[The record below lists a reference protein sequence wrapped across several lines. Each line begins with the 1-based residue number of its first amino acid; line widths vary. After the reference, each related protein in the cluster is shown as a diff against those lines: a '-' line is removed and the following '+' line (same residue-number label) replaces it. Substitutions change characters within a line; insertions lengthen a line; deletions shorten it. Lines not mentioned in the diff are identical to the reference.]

1 MLNPTVLKPLWVKQ
15 TSKWLSLGEDHL
27 KELVAKTTDVAVKI
41 FLEATKDIDV
51 TERTRHKLEQVITDF
66 SIQERKKVLKQL
78 YELCHKNATLALQTT
93 NPQFEVN
100 VIEARSKRF
109 KGALERYRKA
119 NPPKHFLDRLLGE
132 ENRGFPVG
140 PEVYERWAI
149 VDDDYV
155 TMLFN
160 EIHPY
165 GERAQNTQDEIHD
178 LLKAYYDVSLIA
190 FHPSFP
196 NHYPAHL
203 LLPLTQTHR
212 LLSRTS
218 STMSILALS
227 SLSSTAR
234 TAHSLAFRQTIFL
247 A

>member
-1 MLNPTVLKPLWVKQ
+1 MLNPAVLKPLWVKQ
-15 TSKWLSLGEDHL
+15 TSKWLRLGEDHL
-27 KELVAKTTDVAVKI
+27 KELVGKTTDVAIKI
-41 FLEATKDIDV
+41 FSEATKDINI
-51 TERTRHKLEQVITDF
+51 TERTRHKFEQVISDF
-66 SIQERKKVLKQL
+66 SVQERKRVLKQL
-78 YELCHKNATLALQTT
+78 HELCHKNATLALQTT

-132 ENRGFPVG
+132 ESRGFPVG

-149 VDDDYV
+149 VDEDYI
-155 TMLFN
+155 TKLFN

-190 FHPSFP
+190 FPSKLPYYYPTHHP
-196 NHYPAHL
+196 L
-203 LLPLTQTHR
+203 LLTQTYR
-212 LLSRTS
+212 LPSRTS
-218 STMSILALS
+218 STMSILAL
-227 SLSSTAR
+227 
-234 TAHSLAFRQTIFL
+234 
-247 A
+247 